1 MEFFASSLRL
11 TDVAEIKN
19 LYLESRMNFALRKLE
34 QLEIK
39 TSGFR
44 AIDTSY
50 PNVETALGSIDNFS
64 FDQNIAEQ
72 KLSGQLFLE
81 GLNSDYGNFLAR
93 SADLNFVVQDESLSI
108 ESTISEIRANEYDL
122 LADELALSASL
133 NIENFSLTK
142 PVEISSKSIRL
153 EEVGLE
159 IDNAKLDVV
168 ILDGAILLSSKGN
181 ILSLELY
188 LDDQYLGSLSDTKF
202 EMTSSFNTKTGSQK
216 YWQTSSL
223 TGKLRFPRMQA

>member
-1 MEFFASSLRL
+1 MLYKVSKLYLGLNTIETYKIYIDRYSFLLNYLGFFSFFGPTAIEKISKIYFGEAIVLKHVKVSPSLSLSVGRVEFDFEKNNGFKHLAGVALGLNVRVSFFGKNPYFETTTRKLSLYDLGSLDGGSILIKPKNIFYWNDSNMEFFASSLRL

-72 KLSGQLFLE
+72 KLSGQLFL
-81 GLNSDYGNFLAR
+81 GD
-93 SADLNFVVQDESLSI
+93 
-108 ESTISEIRANEYDL
+108 
-122 LADELALSASL
+122 
-133 NIENFSLTK
+133 
-142 PVEISSKSIRL
+142 
-153 EEVGLE
+153 
-159 IDNAKLDVV
+159 
-168 ILDGAILLSSKGN
+168 
-181 ILSLELY
+181 
-188 LDDQYLGSLSDTKF
+188 
-202 EMTSSFNTKTGSQK
+202 
-216 YWQTSSL
+216 
-223 TGKLRFPRMQA
+223 